1 MATTTDTL
9 ILITDMITPM
19 GTLMDTIIPMDI
31 LMIMDTLILILM
43 DMEEEMGGS
52 SRP

>member
-19 GTLMDTIIPMDI
+19 IIPMDI